1 MRPLIELKDVTKEYS
16 GQVVLRGI
24 DLEINSNEF
33 VTLLGPSGC
42 GKTTTLRIIGGFVD
56 PSAGQVLFNGVDVSD
71 IPAHKRPTNTVF
83 QRYSLFPHLDVFE
96 NVAFGLR
103 VKSSEH
109 KEQHKIDLILEEHKE
124 LIRKETDP
132 AKKRQLRR
140 DVTRRAQLI
149 KDPNFELKIQI
160 EDYKKKIR
168 ALKKDVQ
175 YLESKKENLQKA
187 EVLRDE
193 IEDIKLELNS
203 LSPRN
208 PSYKE
213 IKKDRR
219 HKIKGLQEEIKQL
232 DLKHFY
238 QQEIKKLRKQFE
250 TKKVREKALEVKVFH
265 YLKLVGL
272 QGYEHRSVDKLSGGQ
287 QQRVAIARALINE
300 PKVLLLDEPLAAL
313 DLKLRQEMQYELKEL
328 QRNAGITFIFVTHD
342 QEEALT
348 MSDKIVVMNQGEI
361 QQIGSPEDIYNEPI
375 NRFVASFIGESNIV
389 EAVMVDDF
397 KVIFDDI
404 EHNCLDSGFSKGE
417 KVEVVIRPE
426 DIDIVEKGKGVF
438 DGVVDSV
445 AFKGVHYEIDVL
457 TKHRAYTI
465 HTTDFQPEGKEVA
478 ITFGPDD
485 IHVMEIW

>member
-1 MRPLIELKDVTKEYS
+1 MEPLIQLKGVTKEY
-16 GQVVLRGI
+16 GGNVVLKGI

-56 PSAGQVLFNGVDVSD
+56 PSGGEVLFNGEDINDV
-71 IPAHKRPTNTVF
+71 PAHKRPTNTVF

-103 VKSSEH
+103 VKSSEFQ
-109 KEQHKIDLILEEHKE
+109 EQHKIDLLLEEYKE
-124 LIRKETDP
+124 LIREEKDP

-140 DVTRRAQLI
+140 EVTRQAQLI
-149 KDPNFELKIQI
+149 KDPNFELKQQI
-160 EDYKKKIR
+160 EELKLKIKN
-168 ALKKDVQ
+168 LKNDPK
-175 YLESKKENLQKA
+175 YLESKKENVA
-187 EVLRDE
+187 RADELRDK
-193 IEDIKLELNS
+193 IEEIKLELRTVSAKDPNYHTIRKEKRS
-203 LSPRN
+203 
-208 PSYKE
+208 E
-213 IKKDRR
+213 IKV
-219 HKIKGLQEEIKQL
+219 LNEEIKNL
-232 DLKHFY
+232 DIKNHY
-238 QQEIKKLRKQFE
+238 QTEIKNLRKKFS
-250 TKKVREKALEVKVFH
+250 TKKTREKELEVKVLE

-272 QGYEHRSVDKLSGGQ
+272 QGYEYRSIDKLSGGQ
-287 QQRVAIARALINE
+287 QQRVAIARALVNQ

-348 MSDKIVVMNQGEI
+348 MSDKIVVMNEGEI
-361 QQIGSPEDIYNEPI
+361 QQIGTPEDIYNEPI

-389 EAVMVDDF
+389 EAVMLDDF
-397 KVIFDDI
+397 KVEFDGVIHECVDK
-404 EHNCLDSGFSKGE
+404 GFSKNE
-417 KVEVVIRPE
+417 DVEVVIRPE
-426 DIDIVEKGKGVF
+426 DIDILPKGKGKF

-457 TKHRAYTI
+457 TKYRAYTI
-465 HTTDFQPEGKEVA
+465 HTTDFHPEGEEVS
-478 ITFGPDD
+478 ITFNPED